1 MARTLADLER
11 EVEESFEVP
20 MAIHLKSLVMYDSLT
35 SVIRIP
41 IKRPGRRHESL
52 TQHTMNIALVRLTI
66 MKACLQLTL
75 VLAPETAARA
85 ITGCP
90 FQLRKATNICHKSG
104 KAAEQVKG
112 VPPPAAICK
121 DMRISPE
128 TGENFTSEALPSE
141 GALQPPVPLRGTTP
155 VTR

>member
-85 ITGCP
+85 TKDCP
-90 FQLRKATNICHKSG
+90 FPLKKAAGIGHNSG
-104 KAAEQVKG
+104 KAAEPVEG
-112 VPPPAAICK
+112 ASPPVAICK
-121 DMRISPE
+121 DVRISPGP
-128 TGENFTSEALPSE
+128 GENLIGEALPPE
-141 GALQPPVPLRGTTP
+141 GALQPPVSLRDTS
-155 VTR
+155 